1 MEKSKK
7 TLKMIG
13 ICIIGL
19 VIVVA
24 VNMLKKPEDPFKNA
38 DGAKLGG
45 YQHVEESDILN
56 SKDYDSYYVYFYET
70 GNEKCK
76 DTNEAVKSYVR
87 GKSSI
92 YVFNMEE
99 AKDIKTGKNFDYKNV
114 IDYKD
119 ILYNIFSL
127 FNEAIE
133 KENIMFTFYNL
144 KNNEYY
150 HAHAIYSQH
159 NHESNINVEL
169 NI

>member
-24 VNMLKKPEDPFKNA
+24 VNMLKKPEDPFKN
-38 DGAKLGG
+38 DDRVKLG

-70 GNEKCK
+70 GNKQCEEVNDDVKK
-76 DTNEAVKSYVR
+76 TLSGHSNLYFFNVEDTTL
-87 GKSSI
+87 
-92 YVFNMEE
+92 
-99 AKDIKTGKNFDYKNV
+99 KTGKDFDYKNV

-119 ILYNIFSL
+119 ITIKQVQMLIHV
-127 FNEAIE
+127 
-133 KENIMFTFYNL
+133 ENKKIDHV
-144 KNNEYY
+144 YY
-150 HAHAIYSQH
+150 KASDIKKAL
-159 NHESNINVEL
+159 E
-169 NI
+169 

>member
-24 VNMLKKPEDPFKNA
+24 VNMLKKPEDPFKNPK
-38 DGAKLGG
+38 DVGFR
-45 YQHVEESDILN
+45 YQHVEESNILN

-76 DTNEAVKSYVR
+76 DTNEVVKSYVR

-99 AKDIKTGKNFDYKNV
+99 AKDIKTGKDLGK
-114 IDYKD
+114 KQ
-119 ILYNIFSL
+119 ILTTGQFCCI
-127 FNEAIE
+127 
-133 KENIMFTFYNL
+133 TF
-144 KNNEYY
+144 
-150 HAHAIYSQH
+150 IG
-159 NHESNINVEL
+159 
-169 NI
+169 

>member
-38 DGAKLGG
+38 DGVKLGG

-76 DTNEAVKSYVR
+76 DINEAVKSYVR

-99 AKDIKTGKNFDYKNV
+99 GKDIKTGKDFDYKNV
-114 IDYKD
+114 TDYKG
-119 ILYNIFSL
+119 I
-127 FNEAIE
+127 
-133 KENIMFTFYNL
+133 T
-144 KNNEYY
+144 
-150 HAHAIYSQH
+150 
-159 NHESNINVEL
+159 V
-169 NI
+169 

>member
-24 VNMLKKPEDPFKNA
+24 VNMLKKPEDPFKN
-38 DGAKLGG
+38 DDRVKLG

-70 GNEKCK
+70 GNKQCEEVNDDVKK
-76 DTNEAVKSYVR
+76 TLSGHSNLYFFNVEDTTL
-87 GKSSI
+87 
-92 YVFNMEE
+92 
-99 AKDIKTGKNFDYKNV
+99 KTGKDFDYKNV

-119 ILYNIFSL
+119 ITIKQVPMLIHV
-127 FNEAIE
+127 
-133 KENIMFTFYNL
+133 ENKKIDHV
-144 KNNEYY
+144 YY
-150 HAHAIYSQH
+150 KASDIKKAL
-159 NHESNINVEL
+159 E
-169 NI
+169 

>member
-38 DGAKLGG
+38 DGVKLGG
-45 YQHVEESDILN
+45 YQHVEENDILN
-56 SKDYDSYYVYFYET
+56 S
-70 GNEKCK
+70 K

-99 AKDIKTGKNFDYKNV
+99 AKDIKTGKDFDYKNV
-114 IDYKD
+114 TDYKD
-119 ILYNIFSL
+119 ITVKQVPMLIHV
-127 FNEAIE
+127 
-133 KENIMFTFYNL
+133 ENKKIDHV
-144 KNNEYY
+144 YY
-150 HAHAIYSQH
+150 KASDIKKAL
-159 NHESNINVEL
+159 E
-169 NI
+169 